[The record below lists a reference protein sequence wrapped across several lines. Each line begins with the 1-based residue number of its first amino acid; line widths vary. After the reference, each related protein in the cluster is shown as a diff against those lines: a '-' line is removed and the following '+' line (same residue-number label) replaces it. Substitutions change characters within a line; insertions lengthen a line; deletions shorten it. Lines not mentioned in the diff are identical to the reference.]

1 MDWLQQAG
9 GQAADWGMW
18 ALVWGLMLIGLVGT
32 VLPVI
37 PGHLLIFI
45 GAVVNKWWMA
55 DQSVSWGGL
64 VLMLLMVIMAY
75 VIDFLSGAV
84 GTKWFG
90 GSKWAIIG
98 VLLGGLAGLF
108 FGLPG
113 LIIGPLAGAFVFE
126 MIFAKKRFGDATK
139 ATFGTAVGT
148 TMGLLARLLI
158 GGLMI
163 GWFVVD
169 VFYLD

>member
-1 MDWLQQAG
+1 MEWLQQAG
-9 GQAADWGMW
+9 GHAADVGMW
-18 ALVWGLMLIGLVGT
+18 ALIWGLMLAGVVGT

-37 PGHLLIFI
+37 PGPMLIFI
-45 GAVVNKWWMA
+45 AAVINKWWMPE
-55 DQSVSWGGL
+55 QSVSWGGL
-64 VLMLLMVIMAY
+64 VLMLLMVMMSY
-75 VIDFLSGAV
+75 LLDFLSGAV

-90 GSKWAIIG
+90 GSKWAIVG
-98 VLLGGLAGLF
+98 VLLGGLTGLF

-126 MIFAKKRFGDATK
+126 VIFARKRLGAATK

-158 GGLMI
+158 GLLMVA
-163 GWFVVD
+163 WFVVD